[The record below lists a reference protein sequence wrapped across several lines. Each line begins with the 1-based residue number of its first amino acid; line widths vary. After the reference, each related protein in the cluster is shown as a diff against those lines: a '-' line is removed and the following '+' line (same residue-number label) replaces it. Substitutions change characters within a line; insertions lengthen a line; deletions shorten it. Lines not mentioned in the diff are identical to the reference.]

1 MNEITLPSGETVQ
14 YEYNPRSD
22 ALDIQIRSTANAT
35 HLEPMP
41 GAAHVQVRRDRE
53 SGAVVAL
60 AVHGVQA
67 LLLEHLV
74 RDLVALSGD
83 DLGRAASGAAPDR
96 PAAAVRSEA
105 PVHLELPVALAVEP
119 PPPAPALP
127 SAAASG
133 VSSASAPVRAM
144 GALPLVYDDTHEVG
158 EDLAVPPDPD
168 RKRRR
173 RRRRKGGGG
182 QGAEVSAEGAPQAA
196 EVATPPGEPEAAAD
210 AALAAVTASAVAAV
224 DRSDDAPTAPQVVE
238 PEPTAVTPSDEA
250 VAAVAAPTYPW
261 PPILL
266 LGETREPLAAP
277 ALSPLP
283 IPEPVGA
290 SHSPPPPVAPP
301 PATSAPEPPQAVAP
315 VPPVAAPA
323 ARAAVSGAM
332 PTPEGFAY
340 LDLDPRL
347 GAALAAMGYLAP
359 TPIQRRALPIARAGR
374 DMMGLAQTGTGKTMA
389 FLLPALERLLADT
402 DTRHRPRLLVITP
415 TRELAVQ
422 VSEQAVMLA
431 QNTPFRVAVIYGGA
445 PMGPQI
451 KALHSGADIIV
462 ATPGRLLDHVSHRH
476 VHLDTV
482 QVLVLDESD
491 RMLDMGFLP
500 DVRRILSLLPQ
511 ERQTLLFGA
520 TLPPDIE
527 GLSRKFQRD
536 PEIVEVARQLPPE
549 TLDQRLY
556 PVGRHLKL
564 PLLLHLLKTDVD
576 LSKVMVFTE
585 TKVETDTVSRKL
597 EESGLKV
604 ASMHG
609 DRPQKD
615 RERALS
621 DLKDGTVQVLV
632 ATNVAARGLDIED
645 VTHVINYDMPQSV
658 DEYIHRIGRTARGA
672 AAEGT
677 AYTFVTLADEGM
689 VLRIESALER
699 KLPRVQA
706 PGLDYDVPTPSWA
719 QPSAQDISRALTPP
733 SLSNLS
739 RSFRGGV
746 GRKRR

>member
-1 MNEITLPSGETVQ
+1 MNEITLPSGETVY

-22 ALDIQIRSTANAT
+22 ALDIQLKPAT
-35 HLEPMP
+35 NPTDLEPMP
-41 GAAHVQVRRDRE
+41 GSPHVQLRRDRV

-74 RDLVALSGD
+74 RDLVAHAGD
-83 DLGRAASGAAPDR
+83 DPGHAAADEPSPVSPDR
-96 PAAAVRSEA
+96 PVPAGRR
-105 PVHLELPVALAVEP
+105 EP
-119 PPPAPALP
+119 PLAPATEPSPPAPTTWPVEPGGVPSEPAPLP
-127 SAAASG
+127 I
-133 VSSASAPVRAM
+133 RAI
-144 GALPLVYDDTHEVG
+144 GTLPLVYDDSDEVG
-158 EDLAVPPDPD
+158 DDLAATADPE

-182 QGAEVSAEGAPQAA
+182 QAPESVAEDASPVAEADSPTA
-196 EVATPPGEPEAAAD
+196 VDEPEPIAAA
-210 AALAAVTASAVAAV
+210 AAIAVAA
-224 DRSDDAPTAPQVVE
+224 APAAFPAEAPAPM
-238 PEPTAVTPSDEA
+238 PELVSDELPA
-250 VAAVAAPTYPW
+250 PVVAPSYPW

-266 LGETREPLAAP
+266 LGETREPLSAPVLQPVPAPEPTFAPFLSPSPPPAPDVPEPPPAAP
-277 ALSPLP
+277 AVP
-283 IPEPVGA
+283 IER
-290 SHSPPPPVAPP
+290 SQ
-301 PATSAPEPPQAVAP
+301 PQAL
-315 VPPVAAPA
+315 AAGDQA
-323 ARAAVSGAM
+323 
-332 PTPEGFAY
+332 TPEGFAY

-347 GAALAAMGYLAP
+347 GTALAAMGYLEP
-359 TPIQRRALPIARAGR
+359 TPIQRRALPIARTGR

-389 FLLPALERLLADT
+389 FLLPSLERMLADT

-431 QNTPFRVAVIYGGA
+431 QNTGFRVAVIYGGA

-451 KALHSGADIIV
+451 QALHAGADIIV

-500 DVRRILSLLPQ
+500 EVRRILSLLPH

-564 PLLLHLLKTDVD
+564 PLLLYLLKNEPA
-576 LSKVMVFTE
+576 LSKVLVFTE
-585 TKVETDTVSRKL
+585 TKVETDIVARKL

-621 DLKDGTVQVLV
+621 DLKDGTVQALV

-699 KLPRVQA
+699 SLPRVQA
-706 PGLDYDVPTPSWA
+706 TGLDYDVPTPSWA